1 MIASVQNNSGL
12 RFLFISFAVLLLAS
26 CGSSEVR
33 RVQGERISVLSLEGE
48 ISVDPDLVD
57 MRVSLP
63 RAYVN
68 KNWAQ
73 SGGSRNNAMHHLFV
87 PEKLTQAWKVSI
99 GYGDA
104 PYERLVSPPVVFDGI
119 IYTIDIEALVRA
131 FSTTDGAMLWE
142 TKLTSDEPSAVAYG
156 GGLAV
161 MDGQLFATTGYGFVA
176 ALDAKTGAENWREHL
191 VTPLRSGPSVD
202 NGRVFIITQDNRLVA
217 LDADDGTIIWDY
229 VGIVENAA
237 ILGSSSP
244 AIDGDTIVTAFSS
257 GEIFAMRTSNGQIAW
272 QDALSRTGRL
282 SAISSL
288 NDIDGNPVIDR
299 GRVYALNHSGRM
311 VSIDIR
317 TGERVWESTISGL
330 YTPWVAGNFIY
341 VVTAEDKLVALSLRD
356 GRVRW
361 VTSLQR
367 FKDPENREG
376 RIRWAGPV
384 LAGDRLIVV
393 SSHGYILSVSPYTG
407 EVLSGEELPSGS
419 VLSPIVADQTVY
431 ILTQDGDLIA
441 YR

>member
-1 MIASVQNNSGL
+1 MLSSVLN
-12 RFLFISFAVLLLAS
+12 RFGWQFLLISCAALLLAS
-26 CGSSEVR
+26 CGSGNTY
-33 RVQGERISVLSLEGE
+33 RVQGERISILSLENE
-48 ISVDPDLVD
+48 IQVDPDLAD

-87 PEKLTQAWKVSI
+87 PENLTQAWKVSI

-104 PYERLVSPPVVFDGI
+104 YYERLVSPPVVSDGI

-131 FSTTDGAMLWE
+131 FSTENGEKLWE
-142 TKLTSDEPSAVAYG
+142 TKLESDELSQVAYG
-156 GGLAV
+156 GGVAV
-161 MDGQLFATTGYGFVA
+161 MDGQLFVTTGYGFVA
-176 ALDAKTGAENWREHL
+176 ALDAKTGVENWRTDL

-202 NGRVFIITQDNRLVA
+202 NGRVFVLSQDNRLVA
-217 LDADDGTIIWDY
+217 LSAVDGSLIWDY

-237 ILGSSSP
+237 ILGSASP
-244 AIDGDTIVTAFSS
+244 AIDGDTLVAAFSS
-257 GEIFAMRTSNGQIAW
+257 GEIFAMRTQNGQISW
-272 QDALSRTGRL
+272 QDELSRTGRL
-282 SAISSL
+282 SAISTL
-288 NDIDGNPVIDR
+288 NDIDGDPVIDR

-317 TGERVWESTISGL
+317 TGERVWESTVSGL
-330 YTPWVAGNFIY
+330 YTPWVAGNFIFL
-341 VVTAEDKLVALSLRD
+341 VSADNELVALSLRD

-361 VTSLQR
+361 VTKLQR
-367 FKDPENREG
+367 FEDPDNREG
-376 RIRWAGPV
+376 LIRWAGPV
-384 LAGDRLIVV
+384 LAGDRLITV

-407 EVLSGEELPSGS
+407 EILSGEELPSGS